1 MTLNYLRCGF
11 LTIVLGF
18 VVSMPARAQTPSLLG
33 PCTSN
38 CKPIG
43 GVTTGEIVGVVVGV
57 AAAVTIVTI
66 LVIHKSHE
74 KKTITGCVNSANS
87 GMTITDEKDK
97 RAYALSGNT
106 AGIKPGDRVKL
117 QGEKVKTADKTFV
130 WQTENMTKDFGACPP
145 QQ

>member
-1 MTLNYLRCGF
+1 MVTTTRFSALLFGKPLERMHSPWSVKSKHLHKGETAMTLNYLRCGF

-38 CKPIG
+38 CRPIG

-66 LVIHKSHE
+66 LV
-74 KKTITGCVNSANS
+74 
-87 GMTITDEKDK
+87 
-97 RAYALSGNT
+97 
-106 AGIKPGDRVKL
+106 
-117 QGEKVKTADKTFV
+117 
-130 WQTENMTKDFGACPP
+130 
-145 QQ
+145 